1 MTKSDA
7 PASSAA
13 AIGGSPVKFSPI
25 WIGVLTAV
33 AASERNTSPL
43 LFVNL
48 LSPRHSSRSSI
59 DNGASNGLRQRNAA
73 AGLAFETLRRANRTT
88 SRYDALLRHRAA
100 LAQVNSFGSSG
111 RSEAIMLVAGATV
124 MAARQSPRRL
134 RLPQARAFQKSA
146 QRTMKAMSLSAD
158 QSRGPRE
165 AIAFNC
171 SSPFAVA
178 LDSSLPLIG

>member
-1 MTKSDA
+1 MA
-7 PASSAA
+7 Q
-13 AIGGSPVKFSPI
+13 V
-25 WIGVLTAV
+25 TAY
-33 AASERNTSPL
+33 
-43 LFVNL
+43 VN
-48 LSPRHSSRSSI
+48 
-59 DNGASNGLRQRNAA
+59 
-73 AGLAFETLRRANRTT
+73 ETLQQG
-88 SRYDALLRHRAA
+88 SRLRPYSEQIGQRVGMMRFCAI
-100 LAQVNSFGSSG
+100 GSSG
-111 RSEAIMLVAGATV
+111 RFEAIMLVIGAAV

-158 QSRGPRE
+158 QSRGPLE